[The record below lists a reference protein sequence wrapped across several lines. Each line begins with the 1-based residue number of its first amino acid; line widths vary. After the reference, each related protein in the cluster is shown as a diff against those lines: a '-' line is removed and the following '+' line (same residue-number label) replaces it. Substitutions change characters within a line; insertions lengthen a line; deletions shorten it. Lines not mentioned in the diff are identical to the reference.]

1 MGVRD
6 VHADPKDHVVKTYFV
21 SDAHLGV
28 GEKEIEKKKERELIR
43 FLDLVQSDGKQLFI
57 LGDLFDFWFEY
68 RTVIPKGYHRL
79 LAKLSEV
86 VEKGVEVSYLAG
98 NHDFWLGKCFK
109 DEIGMHVHAKPFSVA
124 IRNAK
129 FFLHHGDG
137 LAHKDLGYRILKRVL
152 RNRLSIWLYSW
163 LHPDLGVK
171 LARFSSRKSRDYT
184 SQKDY
189 GESDGM
195 KMFAK
200 QKIGEGYQYVIM
212 GHNHK
217 PVLQRIGNGYYVNLG
232 DWISHYTYGV
242 YNGKKF
248 ELLEWKQA

>member
-1 MGVRD
+1 M
-6 VHADPKDHVVKTYFV
+6 KTYFV

-28 GEKEIEKKKERELIR
+28 SEKEIEKKKERELIR
-43 FLDLVQSDGKQLFI
+43 FLDLVRSDGKQLFI

-86 VEKGVEVSYLAG
+86 VEEGVEVSYLAG
-98 NHDFWLGKCFK
+98 NHDFWLGKFFR
-109 DEIGMHVHAKPFSVA
+109 DEIGMRVHAKPFSVV
-124 IRNAK
+124 IGNAK

-137 LAHKDLGYRILKRVL
+137 LAQKDLGYRILKKVL

-171 LARFSSRKSRDYT
+171 LARFSSKKSRDYT

-189 GESDGM
+189 GEGDGM
-195 KMFAK
+195 KRFAN
-200 QKIGEGYQYVIM
+200 QRIGEGYQYVIM

-217 PVLQRIGNGYYVNLG
+217 PVLERIGNGYYVNLG

-242 YNGKKF
+242 YDGNKF
-248 ELLEWKQA
+248 ELLEWKRS

>member
-1 MGVRD
+1 
-6 VHADPKDHVVKTYFV
+6 VKTYFV

-98 NHDFWLGKCFK
+98 NHDFWLAKFFK
-109 DEIGMHVHAKPFSVA
+109 DEIGMHVHARPFSVV
-124 IRNAK
+124 IGNAK

-137 LAHKDLGYRILKRVL
+137 LAQKDLGYRILKKVL

-163 LHPDLGVK
+163 LHPDFGVK
-171 LARFSSRKSRDYT
+171 LARFSSKKSRDYT
-184 SQKDY
+184 SQKHY
-189 GESDGM
+189 GEGNGM
-195 KMFAK
+195 KRFAH

-217 PVLQRIGNGYYVNLG
+217 PALERVGNGHYVNLG

-242 YNGKKF
+242 YDGNKF
-248 ELLEWKQA
+248 ELLEWKRT

>member
-1 MGVRD
+1 MGSSLK
-6 VHADPKDHVVKTYFV
+6 AYFV

-28 GEKEIEKKKERELIR
+28 GEKGVERQKERELIR

-86 VEKGVEVSYLAG
+86 VERGTEVSYLAG
-98 NHDFWLGKCFK
+98 NHDFWLGRFFE
-109 DEIGMHVHAKPFSVA
+109 DEIGMHVHAEPFSVT
-124 IRNAK
+124 IGNAR

-152 RNRLSIWLYSW
+152 RNRLNIWLYS
-163 LHPDLGVK
+163 LIHPDLGIK

-189 GESDGM
+189 GEGDGM
-195 KMFAK
+195 RAYAGR
-200 QKIGEGYQYVIM
+200 KIGEGYEYVIM

-217 PVLQRIGNGYYVNLG
+217 PVLERIENGYYVNLG
-232 DWISHYTYGV
+232 DWISHYTYGA
-242 YNGKKF
+242 YEGDKF
-248 ELLEWKQA
+248 QLLQWKQD